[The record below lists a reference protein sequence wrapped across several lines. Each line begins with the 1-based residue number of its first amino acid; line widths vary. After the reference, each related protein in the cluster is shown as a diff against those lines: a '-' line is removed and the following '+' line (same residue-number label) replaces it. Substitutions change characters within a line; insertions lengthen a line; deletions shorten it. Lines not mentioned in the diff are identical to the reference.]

1 MSSDRARGQLGLSA
15 GGLWSW
21 GHLLGMAVPLL
32 MLLSAA
38 ISPAL
43 VTRHNRGLGT
53 VQNMVAA
60 TTLLQAEQSRAAPV
74 GARWKRSSAESSELK
89 SESLQTTYT
98 GPTFLG
104 FDCFEDKTPSVLKMP
119 TACRTSAGG
128 KKYTG
133 KERMARA
140 KVNLFQ
146 LAETRR
152 FTASFCRVEKS
163 SSAFLCGTQDWT
175 QVLSPPKVGES
186 EVLSG
191 HACRDMLTSKTFV
204 DLTYHRKFSIKVPGV
219 TVRAYTAR
227 GTLQA
232 SGQDIYC
239 YGSVGRVLDGT
250 TVRNSMVFVS

>member
-1 MSSDRARGQLGLSA
+1 MSSYRSARGQLGLSA

-38 ISPAL
+38 IGPAL

-53 VQNMVAA
+53 VQNVVIAS
-60 TTLLQAEQSRAAPV
+60 TLLQAEHSRAAPI
-74 GARWKRSSAESSELK
+74 GARWKRSLVESSGPK
-89 SESLQTTYT
+89 SEPLEPAYT
-98 GPTFLG
+98 GPSFLG
-104 FDCFEDKTPSVLKMP
+104 FDCFADKTPNVLKMP

-128 KKYTG
+128 RKYTG
-133 KERMARA
+133 REKMARA

-163 SSAFLCGTQDWT
+163 SLAFLCGTQDWT
-175 QVLSPPKVGES
+175 QVLSPPKVGEA

-191 HACRDMLTSKTFV
+191 HACRDMLTSRTFV
-204 DLTYHRKFSIKVPGV
+204 DLTYHRQFNI
-219 TVRAYTAR
+219 
-227 GTLQA
+227 
-232 SGQDIYC
+232 
-239 YGSVGRVLDGT
+239 
-250 TVRNSMVFVS
+250 